1 VHAAG
6 GGTTARSSAISRPI
20 SSFVQSYRW
29 RRRLAW
35 GGSAFALLVGLA
47 VAAIALP
54 KDHGKRYQL
63 NPTGTEAP
71 QSYTPPPKEVRV
83 TPQQRRA
90 VNETLVAFV
99 RTGVERSDP
108 AAAWALTTPEMR
120 AGIERTDW
128 DKGELPVL
136 PFRAN
141 LASVDDWT
149 VINSY
154 PGDLT
159 VDLQLQPRKGAKR
172 GAIAFAIELKKRRGQ
187 WLIDSMV
194 PEQSFGASGPT
205 AAPKPLPKDLKVS
218 QPKGR
223 LSPLYFIIPGTL
235 LGLIVLV
242 PLSIALLAFVRNRR
256 IEQRYRRDRL

>member
-1 VHAAG
+1 VLAAG
-6 GGTTARSSAISRPI
+6 GGTTARSSATNRPI
-20 SSFVQSYRW
+20 SSLVQSYRW

-35 GGSAFALLVGLA
+35 SGSALALLVGIA
-47 VAAIALP
+47 AAAILLP

-63 NPTGTEAP
+63 NATGTEPP

-90 VNETLVAFV
+90 VNATLIAFV
-99 RTGVERSDP
+99 RTGVTRSDP

-120 AGIERTDW
+120 GGIKRTDW
-128 DKGELPVL
+128 DNGDLPVL

-141 LASVDDWT
+141 LGSVDDWT

-159 VDLQLQPRKGAKR
+159 VDLLLQPRAGSKTGP
-172 GAIAFAIELKKRRGQ
+172 IAFAVELKQRKGR
-187 WLIDSMV
+187 WLVDSMV
-194 PEQSFGASGPT
+194 PEQAFGPSGPT
-205 AAPKPLPKDLKVS
+205 AAPKPLPKNFKGEE
-218 QPKGR
+218 PKAR
-223 LSPLYFIIPGTL
+223 LSPLYFIIPGAL

-242 PLSIALLAFVRNRR
+242 PLSIALLGVVRARR
-256 IEQRYRRDRL
+256 IERRYRRDRL